1 MFNDFSLV
9 TSREKSYH
17 DYKFLFGD
25 MNFRID
31 LPNPEVRELIM
42 QSNYAALQ
50 KEDQLL
56 KTR

>member
-1 MFNDFSLV
+1 
-9 TSREKSYH
+9 
-17 DYKFLFGD
+17 

-56 KTR
+56 KRRQKHQIFRMF